1 VKEDDP
7 RKGITTQGRATQ
19 GVRLMKLDEGDS
31 LVGLTCIEE
40 KDEEDTS
47 TEPIDAG

>member
-1 VKEDDP
+1 VRKTTRARALPRRDAPRRASDDE
-7 RKGITTQGRATQ
+7 A
-19 GVRLMKLDEGDS
+19 DEGDS